1 MTDANDAQRAA
12 RARAQAEHRAIVQA
26 TMQAKRSGKL
36 PPRASSGSEV
46 VTAAVV
52 AVTVLGILFLAI
64 RYGN

>member
-1 MTDANDAQRAA
+1 
-12 RARAQAEHRAIVQA
+12 
-26 TMQAKRSGKL
+26 MQAKRSGKL